1 MKLVSALRLA
11 VAGLMISAPAG
22 ELAAQA
28 LGGATGGGKELPI
41 EVTADQT
48 LEWLKSEQA
57 YVARGKAAAKRGDVT
72 VFADTLY
79 AYYRD
84 KPTGGTEIYRLAGD
98 GKVRIH
104 SPKQEA
110 FGDKVVYDVDKQ
122 VAVLTG
128 SNLRMIT
135 PTDVI
140 TARDSLEYYRD
151 RQLAV
156 ARGNAR
162 AVQTRNNEKNELKGD
177 VITGSFAEDSSG
189 ELKMQRIDAK
199 GNVVLTTPR
208 DVVQGNE
215 GTYNIHENTA
225 TITGDVKITRGD
237 NQLNGASAF
246 VDMNTGISR
255 LAAARSDNQGGR
267 VRGLFVPG
275 QGADIRASQPQA
287 QPQQPVQPQPRAQ
300 PAPQSQPRQSTPQR
314 QPQQPQ
320 QPQQRPR

>member
-1 MKLVSALRLA
+1 MRLASALRLA
-11 VAGLMISAPAG
+11 FATLLISAG
-22 ELAAQA
+22 SSELAAQG
-28 LGGATGGGKELPI
+28 LPGGAGGSKELPI
-41 EVTADQT
+41 EITADQT
-48 LEWLKSEQA
+48 LEWLKNEQA

-79 AYYRD
+79 AYYRN
-84 KPTGGTEIYRLAGD
+84 KPTGGTEIYRLAGE
-98 GKVRIH
+98 GKVHIH
-104 SPKQEA
+104 SPRQEA

-128 SNLRMIT
+128 NNLRMVT

-140 TARDSLEYYRD
+140 TARDSLEYHRD

-162 AVQTRNNEKNELKGD
+162 AVQTRNNERNELKAD
-177 VITGSFAEDSSG
+177 VITGTFAEDAQG
-189 ELKMQRIDAK
+189 ELKMERMDAK

-215 GTYNIHENTA
+215 GTYNVKENTA
-225 TITGDVKITRGD
+225 TISGDVKITRGD

-275 QGADIRASQPQA
+275 QGADISASQQQKEQPPAQTAPPKPPQPQRASQPQ
-287 QPQQPVQPQPRAQ
+287 QRP
-300 PAPQSQPRQSTPQR
+300 SQPQR
-314 QPQQPQ
+314 QPQQQ
-320 QPQQRPR
+320 QQRSR